1 MDSILFQRIRKL
13 CKDRNITIKKMSE
26 DLDIGTSLIRKWKTT
41 TSPSIDKIK
50 TIAEYFDVSTDYL
63 IGRTDIEQP
72 LEKFIGDKDIISIQR
87 ARNRMSDEDR
97 SRMMNSL
104 RATFD
109 KAFSEETEESN
120 GEEDEAE

>member
-50 TIAEYFDVSTDYL
+50 TIAEYFDVSID
-63 IGRTDIEQP
+63 
-72 LEKFIGDKDIISIQR
+72 
-87 ARNRMSDEDR
+87 
-97 SRMMNSL
+97 
-104 RATFD
+104 
-109 KAFSEETEESN
+109 
-120 GEEDEAE
+120 

>member
-50 TIAEYFDVSTDYL
+50 TIAEYFDVSIDYL

-109 KAFSEETEESN
+109 KAFSEESEES
-120 GEEDEAE
+120 GGDDEEE

>member
-1 MDSILFQRIRKL
+1 MESVLFQRIRKL

-50 TIAEYFDVSTDYL
+50 TIAEYFDVSIDYL

-109 KAFSEETEESN
+109 KAFSEESEESS
-120 GEEDEAE
+120 GEEDEEE

>member
-50 TIAEYFDVSTDYL
+50 TIAEYFDVSIDYL

-109 KAFSEETEESN
+109 KAFCEESEESSGDDEE
-120 GEEDEAE
+120 E

>member
-50 TIAEYFDVSTDYL
+50 TIAEYFDVSIDYL

-97 SRMMNSL
+97 IRMMNSL
-104 RATFD
+104 CATFD
-109 KAFSEETEESN
+109 KAFSEESEEPS
-120 GEEDEAE
+120 GDDEEE